1 MQLHNKKLQ
10 KQEREKVVRKGIQGN
25 CQRSFGRLGAQSGE
39 ELEFLGIA
47 MVLGNIKRNGD
58 RLRRF

>member
-25 CQRSFGRLGAQSGE
+25 CQRSFGRQGAQSGE

-47 MVLGNIKRNGD
+47 MVLENIKRNGD